1 MAKHSVGERELVAT
15 SKGARLTYLLMLR
28 GSLSVERAACVLEC
42 SVGHVYKIVDKIS
55 LAGVPIVLDSGEI
68 RIYAEMADFPY

>member
-1 MAKHSVGERELVAT
+1 MAEHSVGERELVAT

-42 SVGHVYKIVDKIS
+42 SAGHVYKIVDKIS